1 MLGVCALLAIPFKS
15 YIQPLIIMVSIPFG
29 VVALSGVVVN
39 DFVVLIDFANEDL
52 RLKRNSGEL
61 LPAGARRSTDVTK

>member
-1 MLGVCALLAIPFKS
+1 
-15 YIQPLIIMVSIPFG
+15 MVSIPFG

-52 RLKRNSGEL
+52 RLKRNSGEP